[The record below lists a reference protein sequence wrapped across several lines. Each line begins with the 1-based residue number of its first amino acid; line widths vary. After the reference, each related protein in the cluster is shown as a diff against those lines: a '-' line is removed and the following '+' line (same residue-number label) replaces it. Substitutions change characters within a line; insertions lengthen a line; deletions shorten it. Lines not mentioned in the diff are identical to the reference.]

1 MENIFKNKRRINK
14 TAMIITVAVLF
25 FVVVGEYRFYQNR
38 VVKRVFSY
46 DELVNLA
53 REAAKAE
60 NLPESIDYYREAMS
74 LEASNNQAKS
84 ELATV
89 YIKNQ
94 NFDEAIALL
103 EEVIKTDESNS
114 FALNNLGNAHRDK
127 GEDDLAE
134 KYYQLSIARG
144 NIDSVGNVV
153 TMYNNAG
160 EYEKSISILNTLI
173 NGGKN
178 DDYFLRLLASS
189 YSKSGNETRANEI
202 LAEIE

>member
-1 MENIFKNKRRINK
+1 
-14 TAMIITVAVLF
+14 MIITVAVLF
-25 FVVVGEYRFYQNR
+25 FVVVGAYSFYQNR

-144 NIDSVGNVV
+144 NIDSVGNLV